1 MLTQDSPPISG
12 EEPHREAETQS
23 LLPHSTTMDEE
34 DLIWEEETQ
43 VLWPHLMPTDT
54 SFQPHKGEKAQQ
66 GLSNISM
73 CTIVP
78 SRKSIITADTGH
90 SKSIR
95 NDGDMLYHPFSFEDL
110 LFASEVYMRNQICP
124 NVCPQYQPARLG
136 RAIEARSP
144 S

>member
-1 MLTQDSPPISG
+1 MLTQGSPPISG
-12 EEPHREAETQS
+12 EQPHGEAETQS

-43 VLWPHLMPTDT
+43 VLWLHLTPTDT
-54 SFQPHKGEKAQQ
+54 NFQPHKGEKAQH

-95 NDGDMLYHPFSFEDL
+95 NDGDLLYHPFSFEDL
-110 LFASEVYMRNQICP
+110 LFASEVYMRNQIRP
-124 NVCPQYQPARLG
+124 NVRPQYRPARHEK
-136 RAIEARSP
+136 AIEARSP